1 MPDPKKQRAGRK
13 GGQTVSRDRA
23 HMAAIGRKGGQRS
36 RIRRTAPQA
45 PAESTIPRHDTPET
59 AHGNNGGTRQA
70 NGHHA
75 VELLKADHAHVHSL
89 YEDYETAGGEDKH
102 NLAEKIM
109 RELEVHAAIEE
120 EIFYPAFQ
128 EKAEKADK
136 GGKDLVREALE
147 EHQAVKTAIRELR
160 DMDAEHDAFEHKFH
174 DMMQD
179 VEHHVGEEEGEML
192 PMAEEVLVDA
202 LEELGAEMQK
212 RKAEL
217 LETMPTGAPRS

>member
-36 RIRRTAPQA
+36 RVRRTVPQP
-45 PAESTIPRHDTPET
+45 PAESTTRTQGQPQTAQRHDGE
-59 AHGNNGGTRQA
+59 TRQSDG
-70 NGHHA
+70 NHA

-102 NLAEKIM
+102 NLAEKIIH
-109 RELEVHAAIEE
+109 ELEAHAAIEE

-128 EKAEKADK
+128 EKADK
-136 GGKDLVREALE
+136 VGKDLVREALE
-147 EHQAVKTAIRELR
+147 EHKAVKTAIRELR
-160 DMDAEHDAFEHKFH
+160 DMDPEHESFESKFH

-192 PMAEEVLVDA
+192 PMAEEVLGDA
-202 LEELGAEMQK
+202 LEELGTDMQK
-212 RKAEL
+212 RKSEL
-217 LETMPTGAPRS
+217 LDSLTTGAPRS